1 MPPMIVNVT
10 GTFVKLYTISAN
22 TEPDGVGT
30 TVISGSYTHSSS
42 GSHATGTAYQGQSV
56 SITTSV
62 TDTNYIFDRW
72 ELTGATNTSASTKR
86 C

>member
-1 MPPMIVNVT
+1 MPAMTVNVT

-42 GSHATGTAYQGQSV
+42 GSHATGTAYQGQSI
-56 SITTSV
+56 SISTSA
-62 TDTNYIFDRW
+62 TDTDYIFNRW
-72 ELTGATNTSASTKR
+72 ELTGATNTSTKPIR